1 MTEIGFT
8 GTQEPSPARYKSLEE
23 WFMKAREQ
31 YGNQVTLHHGD
42 CIGADYSAH
51 ELAKMLGWR
60 IIIHPP
66 IIDDG
71 KRAHCTGASHYRSA
85 KTYLDRNHC
94 IVDETN
100 FLVALP
106 KNPKVEQLRSGT
118 WATIR
123 YARRCGKRVILL

>member
-23 WFMKAREQ
+23 WFLKAREQ

-51 ELAKMLGWR
+51 ELAKMLGWLVV
-60 IIIHPP
+60 IHPAL
-66 IIDDG
+66 DER
-71 KRAHCTGASHYRSA
+71 KRAFCTGAVAYRA
-85 KTYLDRNHC
+85 AHPYLIRNQH
-94 IVDETN
+94 IVDGTD